1 VNNRRRDGPGSL
13 RPPIDL
19 DDERTKQMSNYIQLG
34 DVHTYYEEDGAGEP
48 LVLLH
53 PGLADSRA
61 FEEYVPEL
69 AQHFHQRTAKT
80 ITSGGSE
87 SRPRQTAGGD

>member
-1 VNNRRRDGPGSL
+1 VDNRRRDGPASL
-13 RPPIDL
+13 QPPIDL

-53 PGLADSRA
+53 PDWRTRGPSRSMC
-61 FEEYVPEL
+61 PSSPS
-69 AQHFHQRTAKT
+69 
-80 ITSGGSE
+80 TSTSFGPTGAGTGG
-87 SRPRQTAGGD
+87 RDGVMAG